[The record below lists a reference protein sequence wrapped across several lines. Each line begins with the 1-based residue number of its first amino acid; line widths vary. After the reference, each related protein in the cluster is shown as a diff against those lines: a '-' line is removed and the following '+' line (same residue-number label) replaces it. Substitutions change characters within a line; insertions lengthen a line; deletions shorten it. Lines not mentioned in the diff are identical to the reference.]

1 MNKTHQATMLKIQRL
16 GLEEEGN
23 CKTQNPSSS
32 CLVLPDELPS
42 VEKALKV
49 PGFNQVY
56 CQIKTVKNIGFYKS
70 RNINVSIFQFCIQM
84 SYKLMQYEP
93 AVQTDGCDS

>member
-1 MNKTHQATMLKIQRL
+1 MNKNHQATMMKIQRL
-16 GLEEEGN
+16 SLEEEGF
-23 CKTQNPSSS
+23 CVLQFPSSS

-49 PGFNQVY
+49 SGFNQVY
-56 CQIKTVKNIGFYKS
+56 CQIKTVKNIGFYKF

-84 SYKLMQYEP
+84 SYKLMRYEP

>member
-1 MNKTHQATMLKIQRL
+1 MNKIHQATMMKIQRF

-23 CKTQNPSSS
+23 CKTQNSSS
-32 CLVLPDELPS
+32 CLVVPDVLPS

-49 PGFNQVY
+49 SGFNHVY

-84 SYKLMQYEP
+84 SYKLMRYEP